1 VTPIENLL
9 TETDGPVRFW
19 GPFKDKTTTPA
30 FIPIVVEEIA
40 KLKGM
45 KLAEAA
51 MQIYKNFLDFFDVKL
66 A

>member
-1 VTPIENLL
+1 LRIYLL
-9 TETDGPVRFW
+9 KQTVQFVFG
-19 GPFKDKTTTPA
+19 GPFKGKITTPA

-51 MQIYKNFLDFFDVKL
+51 MQIYKNFLNFFDVEL
-66 A
+66 V